1 MNASSTELF
10 TGLLNIY
17 VALVE
22 ADSGQDYYD
31 DAQGVEV
38 KGDTRDWR
46 RPKSGHP
53 FVIYNLHHLP

>member
-1 MNASSTELF
+1 MGLY

-53 FVIYNLHHLP
+53 FVIDNLHHLL